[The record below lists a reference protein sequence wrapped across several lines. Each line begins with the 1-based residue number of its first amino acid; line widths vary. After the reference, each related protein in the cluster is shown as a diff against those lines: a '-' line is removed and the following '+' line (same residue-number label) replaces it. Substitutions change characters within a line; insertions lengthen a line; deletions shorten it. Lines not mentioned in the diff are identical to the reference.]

1 MRRPP
6 VIFALAA
13 LVLLGAP
20 AIGLAAGGQEIV
32 FTSDRAENL
41 FGEIYAARVNG
52 AGFRDITRNPA
63 ADTNAAL
70 SPDGTRLAFWSN
82 RTGKS
87 SVYLSHADGTGLRR
101 VRGDLDTGGQT
112 PGPLSWSPDGTL
124 LLAAVPRS
132 HGGGGVRNEVDVID
146 ARRVTARRLLP
157 DGCFTP
163 EWSQDG
169 QLVACSQAGEVVVL
183 DLQGHRRFRFAGGE
197 PMWSANG
204 MLAVSDG
211 GTVVYDENGQRLAR
225 FPGQPRA
232 WSPDGSLLA
241 VERAGALMVV
251 GSDGSNRGDGG
262 APSRVRLIPVGA
274 RLRRVHPGRAVDRVR
289 RDGRRSEAR
298 HGHRRAERHASG
310 LRRVV
315 CRLRALRVRAP
326 ASRRRADP
334 CRQPVRSLVASAR
347 AAPGGLRGR
356 ASPLVAER
364 PQDHLRHE
372 PSQQR
377 PRALRDPVGRHRAAR
392 ADRRLDRRARPGVVA
407 GREHAGVHVG
417 ALRRARV
424 QGVRAHAA
432 HRPRRRDV
440 VAERSRATVRAS
452 TTAALRGRP
461 TARRSRSSGRRA
473 TCPRACTPCNPD
485 GSGVAPLA
493 SGMRATAPAWSPD
506 GSMLAFVSSAAGLG
520 RHHGDRRGRRRR
532 AHRGDRRRRA
542 SAPPTCA
549 IPSGRPTAP

>member
-13 LVLLGAP
+13 LVLVGAP
-20 AIGLAAGGQEIV
+20 ATGLAAGSQEIV

-41 FGEIYAARVNG
+41 FGEIYAARVDG

-82 RTGKS
+82 RNGKS

-132 HGGGGVRNEVDVID
+132 HGGGAVRNEVDVID
-146 ARRVTARRLLP
+146 ARRATARRLLP

-183 DLQGHRRFRFAGGE
+183 DLQGHRRFRSAGGE
-197 PMWSANG
+197 PMWSSNG

-211 GTVVYDENGQRLAR
+211 GTVVYDAQGQQLAR

-241 VERAGALMVV
+241 VERAGSLMVV
-251 GSDGSNRGDGG
+251 GSDGSN
-262 APSRVRLIPVGA
+262 
-274 RLRRVHPGRAVDRVR
+274 AVTVVR
-289 RDGRRSEAR
+289 RLVSGSSRLVPDFVSFTPDGQSIAYDATGAGPKLVAVTGGPSVTLPGSGAWSADSARYAFVLQRRGGVQIR
-298 HGHRRAERHASG
+298 VGNRFGAS
-310 LRRVV
+310 L
-315 CRLRALRVRAP
+315 
-326 ASRRRADP
+326 
-334 CRQPVRSLVASAR
+334 ASAR
-347 AAPGGLRGR
+347 PATGRLRGR

-364 PQDHLRHE
+364 PQHHLRHE
-372 PSQQR
+372 PPQQR
-377 PRALRDPVGRHRAAR
+377 PRALRDPVGRQRAAR

-407 GREHAGVHVG
+407 RREHAGVHLG
-417 ALRRARV
+417 PLRRPRV
-424 QGVRAHAA
+424 QGLRPHAA
-432 HRPRRRDV
+432 HRPRRRDLLAGAHTPRVGYLRQRRGV
-440 VAERSRATVRAS
+440 VAGRLEDRLRSRDERYARAAVHREPRRLRTS
-452 TTAALRGRP
+452 HPSHRACARRHRPGRRTARCWRSSPLRRARAASSRP
-461 TARRSRSSGRRA
+461 TWPAAPS
-473 TCPRACTPCNPD
+473 TPRC
-485 GSGVAPLA
+485 
-493 SGMRATAPAWSPD
+493 
-506 GSMLAFVSSAAGLG
+506 
-520 RHHGDRRGRRRR
+520 
-532 AHRGDRRRRA
+532 RRRRA
-542 SAPPTCA
+542 SAPPTCT